1 MEKHRLE
8 LFPDVFLT
16 ILDTDRFRTNY
27 LSLNIL
33 RPLRQEE
40 AAMNAL
46 LPDVLLRGCRI
57 CPDMREI
64 SVWLDQRYG
73 AGVQPTV
80 RKKGEVQ
87 AVGLFFDYVSERYA
101 APEEDLTADICA
113 LLGSFLL
120 EPVLEDGAFR
130 GDYVEGEKVNL
141 CNAIMA
147 QINDKRVY
155 AALRLRQEM
164 FAGEAYGVGK
174 NGEKEQVEQ
183 ITPRSLYD
191 HYRYILGHSR
201 IEIVFAGRTDQD
213 HLIACLRQALSTL
226 PRQFADPV
234 GTVPGPMPDAPRELS
249 ETLDVQQGNL
259 VMGFRTGVDSADP
272 RYPAMLMFNGI
283 FGGGITSKLFRN
295 VREKMSLCY
304 YASSGLDR
312 FKGVMLVS
320 SGIDPEKY
328 DAAKDE
334 ILRQLEACRAGEIT
348 EEEIVSVR
356 NALCTALRSS
366 GDALGRMEDFY
377 LSQEIG
383 GFDYTP
389 EDLLESVLAVTPEQI
404 RQAAETV
411 RLDTVFFLKGEN

>member
-1 MEKHRLE
+1 ME

-87 AVGLFFDYVSERYA
+87 AVGFFFDYVSERYA

-201 IEIVFAGRTDQD
+201 IEIVFADRTDQD

-226 PRQFADPV
+226 PRQSADPV

-366 GDALGRMEDFY
+366 GDSLGRMEDFY

-389 EDLLESVLAVTPEQI
+389 EDLLESVMAVTPEQI
-404 RQAAETV
+404 RQAAEAV

>member
-1 MEKHRLE
+1 LE

-87 AVGLFFDYVSERYA
+87 AVGFFFDYVSERYA

-213 HLIACLRQALSTL
+213 HLIACLRQALSAL
-226 PRQFADPV
+226 PRQSADPV

-366 GDALGRMEDFY
+366 GDSLGRMEDFY

-389 EDLLESVLAVTPEQI
+389 EDLLESVMAVTPEQI
-404 RQAAETV
+404 RQAAEAV

>member
-1 MEKHRLE
+1 ME

-87 AVGLFFDYVSERYA
+87 AVGFFFDYVSERYA

-120 EPVLEDGAFR
+120 EPVLENGAFR

-213 HLIACLRQALSTL
+213 HLIACLRQALSAL
-226 PRQFADPV
+226 PRQSADPV
-234 GTVPGPMPDAPRELS
+234 GTEPGPMPDMARELS

-366 GDALGRMEDFY
+366 GDSLGRMEDFY

-404 RQAAETV
+404 RQAAEAV

>member
-1 MEKHRLE
+1 ME

-87 AVGLFFDYVSERYA
+87 AVGFFFDYVSERYA

-183 ITPRSLYD
+183 IT
-191 HYRYILGHSR
+191 I
-201 IEIVFAGRTDQD
+201 A
-213 HLIACLRQALSTL
+213 LIYKFMDDMDLQA
-226 PRQFADPV
+226 A
-234 GTVPGPMPDAPRELS
+234 E
-249 ETLDVQQGNL
+249 
-259 VMGFRTGVDSADP
+259 
-272 RYPAMLMFNGI
+272 
-283 FGGGITSKLFRN
+283 FGG
-295 VREKMSLCY
+295 VRAFFKGEYEKYDGGSF
-304 YASSGLDR
+304 GLDR
-312 FKGVMLVS
+312 DMELPPSCRCGEVIV
-320 SGIDPEKY
+320 GRIDPGECPMFGKGCTPMAPY
-328 DAAKDE
+328 GPCMVSAE
-334 ILRQLEACRAGEIT
+334 GACGIWF
-348 EEEIVSVR
+348 R
-356 NALCTALRSS
+356 NR
-366 GDALGRMEDFY
+366 
-377 LSQEIG
+377 
-383 GFDYTP
+383 
-389 EDLLESVLAVTPEQI
+389 
-404 RQAAETV
+404 
-411 RLDTVFFLKGEN
+411 